1 MPQLHL
7 SFSEK
12 QAQIRFPL
20 TVSRRTWACF
30 WDITSIVN
38 TFFFL
43 MSQNFLLSFCNNIS

>member
-20 TVSRRTWACF
+20 TVLRKIWTSL
-30 WDITSIVN
+30 WDIASILN